1 MTSSRESGERLKMK
15 QVIFENKA
23 GRVEE
28 IIEDRDTTSYI
39 IAPYLYEQGIENIS
53 AYIRGIM
60 SKECNIKI
68 ENVINLINSL
78 KDQDIKELYM
88 FILGIVKEGG

>member
-1 MTSSRESGERLKMK
+1 MK
-15 QVIFENKA
+15 QIIFENNA

-53 AYIRGIM
+53 AYISGIV
-60 SKECNIKI
+60 SKECNIGI

-78 KDQDIKELYM
+78 KNQDIKELYM
-88 FILGIVKEGG
+88 FILSLIKEGEL